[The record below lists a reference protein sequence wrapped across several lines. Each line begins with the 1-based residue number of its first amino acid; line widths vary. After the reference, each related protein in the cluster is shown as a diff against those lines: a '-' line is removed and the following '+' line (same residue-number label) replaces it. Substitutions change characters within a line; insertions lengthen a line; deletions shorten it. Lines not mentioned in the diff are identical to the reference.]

1 MSLEEQKALESEYV
15 MGTFARKPICL
26 VEGKGM
32 KVVDDQGRELLD
44 FIAGIGVCSL
54 GHCHPAVVQA
64 VADQA
69 SKLIHVSN
77 YYYIEKRGQV
87 ARMLSDLL
95 NWGLEEGERFTWQ
108 SFFSNSGAE
117 SNECAMKLARLYAR
131 RFGNGGTDIVTLER
145 SFHGR
150 TMETLAATAQ
160 PAKQEA
166 FQPVPG
172 GFLHTPINDLPAL
185 KALFDDPANKI
196 CAVMVEPI
204 QGESGV
210 HPCTAEFLQGVQRLC
225 REHGAL
231 VIADEVQTGIYRTG
245 KTFGFQNFGIVPDI
259 VSMAKGIAS
268 GFPTGACAAKK
279 EVACAFEAGDH
290 GTTGF
295 IGVRYLLEVLA
306 DWGHADAAMR
316 IVQNPTAP
324 SWRAMLDTGATAIT
338 ESWNGTADP
347 DKSLSMAHF
356 SLGSVAGW
364 FFEYLGG
371 IRVNESDPG
380 MRRVVLRP
388 VMRPE
393 IGRFGVRY
401 RGAFGEIRTEWKF
414 VDGQPV
420 FTYRVPGGVTAEI
433 IVPAGT
439 CIRAENE
446 V

>member
-210 HPCTAEFLQGVQRLC
+210 HPCTAEFLQGIQRLC

-245 KTFGFQNFGIVPDI
+245 KPFGFQNFGIVPDI

-290 GTTGF
+290 GTTFGGSNLAVAAAYATLSTLGEPGTLERIDAVGAYLRDRLRAIPGVENVRGF
-295 IGVRYLLEVLA
+295 GLMVGCDVPQADANKVVLDALA
-306 DWGHADAAMR
+306 DGFLLNATGPHTLRFLPPLICTEAEASALADYLEG
-316 IVQNPTAP
+316 V
-324 SWRAMLDTGATAIT
+324 LGA
-338 ESWNGTADP
+338 
-347 DKSLSMAHF
+347 
-356 SLGSVAGW
+356 
-364 FFEYLGG
+364 
-371 IRVNESDPG
+371 
-380 MRRVVLRP
+380 
-388 VMRPE
+388 
-393 IGRFGVRY
+393 
-401 RGAFGEIRTEWKF
+401 
-414 VDGQPV
+414 
-420 FTYRVPGGVTAEI
+420 
-433 IVPAGT
+433 
-439 CIRAENE
+439 
-446 V
+446 

>member
-54 GHCHPAVVQA
+54 GHCYPAVVQA

-172 GFLHTPINDLPAL
+172 GFLHTPINDLDAL

-245 KTFGFQNFGIVPDI
+245 KPFGFQNFGIVPDI

-290 GTTGF
+290 GTTFGGSNLAVAAAYATLSTLGEPGTLERSDAVGAYLRDRLRAIPGVENVRGF
-295 IGVRYLLEVLA
+295 GLMVGCDVPQADANKVVLDALA
-306 DWGHADAAMR
+306 DGFLLNATGPHTLRFLPPLICTEAEASALADYLEG
-316 IVQNPTAP
+316 V
-324 SWRAMLDTGATAIT
+324 LGA
-338 ESWNGTADP
+338 
-347 DKSLSMAHF
+347 
-356 SLGSVAGW
+356 
-364 FFEYLGG
+364 
-371 IRVNESDPG
+371 
-380 MRRVVLRP
+380 
-388 VMRPE
+388 
-393 IGRFGVRY
+393 
-401 RGAFGEIRTEWKF
+401 
-414 VDGQPV
+414 
-420 FTYRVPGGVTAEI
+420 
-433 IVPAGT
+433 
-439 CIRAENE
+439 
-446 V
+446 

>member
-172 GFLHTPINDLPAL
+172 GFLHTPINDLDAL

-245 KTFGFQNFGIVPDI
+245 KPFGFQNFGIVPDI

-290 GTTGF
+290 GTTFGGSNLAVAAAYATLSTLGEPGTLERIDAVGAYLRDRLRAIPGVENVRGF
-295 IGVRYLLEVLA
+295 GLMGGCDVPQADANKVVLDALA
-306 DWGHADAAMR
+306 DGFLLNATGPHTLRFLPPLICTEAEASALADYLEG
-316 IVQNPTAP
+316 V
-324 SWRAMLDTGATAIT
+324 LGA
-338 ESWNGTADP
+338 
-347 DKSLSMAHF
+347 
-356 SLGSVAGW
+356 
-364 FFEYLGG
+364 
-371 IRVNESDPG
+371 
-380 MRRVVLRP
+380 
-388 VMRPE
+388 
-393 IGRFGVRY
+393 
-401 RGAFGEIRTEWKF
+401 
-414 VDGQPV
+414 
-420 FTYRVPGGVTAEI
+420 
-433 IVPAGT
+433 
-439 CIRAENE
+439 
-446 V
+446 

>member
-95 NWGLEEGERFTWQ
+95 NWGLGEGERFTWQ

-172 GFLHTPINDLPAL
+172 GFLHTPINDLDAL

-245 KTFGFQNFGIVPDI
+245 KPFGFQNFGIVPDI

-290 GTTGF
+290 GTTFGGSNLAVAAAYATLSTLGEPGTLERIDAVGTYLRDRLRAIPGVENVRGF
-295 IGVRYLLEVLA
+295 GLMVGCDVPQADANKVVLDALA
-306 DWGHADAAMR
+306 DGFLLNATGPHTLRFLPPLICTEAEASALADYLEG
-316 IVQNPTAP
+316 V
-324 SWRAMLDTGATAIT
+324 LGA
-338 ESWNGTADP
+338 
-347 DKSLSMAHF
+347 
-356 SLGSVAGW
+356 
-364 FFEYLGG
+364 
-371 IRVNESDPG
+371 
-380 MRRVVLRP
+380 
-388 VMRPE
+388 
-393 IGRFGVRY
+393 
-401 RGAFGEIRTEWKF
+401 
-414 VDGQPV
+414 
-420 FTYRVPGGVTAEI
+420 
-433 IVPAGT
+433 
-439 CIRAENE
+439 
-446 V
+446 